1 MFENKNG
8 ELYYIDLKS
17 AKPNAGE
24 FKGFKRTLLEWIAVT
39 LANDPES
46 KINTL
51 IAIPYNPYAPEP
63 YARWTIRG
71 MLDLNEEL
79 KVADE
84 FWDFLCGNG
93 TYNELLRCFEE
104 VGSEMREEIDTYFER
119 FRSIF

>member
-1 MFENKNG
+1 M
-8 ELYYIDLKS
+8 
-17 AKPNAGE
+17 
-24 FKGFKRTLLEWIAVT
+24 T

-84 FWDFLCGNG
+84 FWDFICGNG